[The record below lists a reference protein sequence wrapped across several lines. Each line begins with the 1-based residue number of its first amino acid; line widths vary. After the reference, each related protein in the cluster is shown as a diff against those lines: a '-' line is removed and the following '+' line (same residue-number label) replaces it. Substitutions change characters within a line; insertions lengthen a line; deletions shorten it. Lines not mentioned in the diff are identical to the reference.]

1 MECLRVE
8 KRGEGCISSIQLAPG
23 RIWFLFI
30 CHSQGV
36 ILHPRLLSESGPWQL
51 QAASSRKKKKRQKEK
66 KNTLQSSTM
75 NACGRRQKWHIVC
88 AQTWINAALH
98 TFLINRRNQSTL
110 FTLCYSRVILWL
122 VCKVVLILTV
132 SPIIVLWHAYKSNI
146 YKGIHWVSQIS

>member
-1 MECLRVE
+1 MFT
-8 KRGEGCISSIQLAPG
+8 G
-23 RIWFLFI
+23 RETGGRLYQFHTVGSRENLIPFHLSLSR
-30 CHSQGV
+30 CHSPPQVV
-36 ILHPRLLSESGPWQL
+36 IGKRALT
-51 QAASSRKKKKRQKEK
+51 ASSRFLKEKKEKKERK

-75 NACGRRQKWHIVC
+75 NACGRRQNWHIVC
-88 AQTWINAALH
+88 AQTWIDAALH

-122 VCKVVLILTV
+122 VCKVVLIPTV